1 LSGPD
6 AIPLNN
12 AGSADLTGGPEF
24 ARLLLAAY
32 PGPAIL
38 VKGTA
43 IDTQNA
49 AAQQM
54 VENARLWWRDVEP
67 WLNQVQERG
76 IRSPLMVR
84 IPGDG
89 GVMMVEWTAVQV
101 EGKILLLLGRNVTL
115 ERSLQEV
122 LTDSRDRFRDL
133 VELTTDLAWETRSD
147 GTFSYIAGSKV
158 LGYTPEELL
167 GKKARDFVVRQPL
180 EVINYFEGE
189 DGYDK
194 KEISMRRADGSVAK
208 VQISARPLL
217 TKSGELRGVRGIC
230 RDITEYAQRQAE
242 LARMQRRDRLVA
254 QFVRSL
260 RDAQEGRS
268 ALKMAAVEIATSLE
282 AAGCRIYTVGPQ
294 DEFVLAAE
302 SGTAP
307 PEVVNSYNRKLKQA
321 GRTLQQEISANAVL
335 MAATTVHGPDLTGVI
350 WVWRPT
356 EKGEPWHEVD
366 QTLLMEVADHLGI
379 AISQFD
385 YQEQLRVLSECD
397 GLTKLL
403 NRRTFME
410 HLAQRTYHPARN
422 SVLFYIDLDN
432 FKAVNDTHGHQR
444 GDAAIKRVAEILQT
458 CARRDD
464 LAGRIGGD
472 EFVLWMDGLSKAEAE
487 AMAAR
492 LVDIGKELQD
502 LSAGLENPL
511 GVSVGVA
518 IQPAGK
524 SLHAAAL
531 LEMADKA
538 MYQAKHAGKSRWLLV
553 EAG

>member
-1 LSGPD
+1 MSGSD
-6 AIPLNN
+6 AIPLNSAEPADR
-12 AGSADLTGGPEF
+12 AGGLEL
-24 ARLLLAAY
+24 ARLLLSSY

-38 VKGTA
+38 VKGIA
-43 IDTQNA
+43 IDTQNV
-49 AAQQM
+49 AAQPM
-54 VENARLWWRDVEP
+54 VENARLWWKDAEP
-67 WLNQVQERG
+67 WLKQVQERG
-76 IRSPLMVR
+76 TRSPLMVR

-89 GVMMVEWTAVQV
+89 GVMTVEWTAVPV
-101 EGKILLLLGRNVTL
+101 EGTILLLLGRNVTL

-133 VELTTDLAWETRSD
+133 VELTTDLAWETRAD

-158 LGYTPEELL
+158 LGYKPEDLL
-167 GKKARDFVVRQPL
+167 GKKARDFIIRQPL
-180 EVINYFEGE
+180 EVVNYFESE

-194 KEISMRRADGSVAK
+194 KETSMRRADGGVAK

-242 LARMQRRDRLVA
+242 LARVQRRDRLVA

-260 RDAQEGRS
+260 RDAQEARS
-268 ALKMAAVEIATSLE
+268 ALQTAATEISTSLE
-282 AAGCRIYTVGPQ
+282 AAGCRIYTVDPQ
-294 DEFVLAAE
+294 GEFVLAAE
-302 SGTAP
+302 SGAAP
-307 PEVVNSYNRKLKQA
+307 PEVVNNYNRKLKQA
-321 GRTLQQEISANAVL
+321 GRTLQQEISASSIV

-356 EKGEPWHEVD
+356 DKGEPWHEVD

-397 GLTKLL
+397 GLTRLL

-444 GDAAIKRVAEILQT
+444 GDAAIKRVAEILQS
-458 CARRDD
+458 CARKDD
-464 LAGRIGGD
+464 LAGRLGGD
-472 EFVLWMDGLSKAEAE
+472 EFVLWMDGLSKSEAE
-487 AMAAR
+487 TMAAR
-492 LVDIGKELQD
+492 LVAIGKELQD
-502 LSAGLENPL
+502 LSAGLETPL

-518 IQPAGK
+518 LQPTGK

-538 MYQAKHAGKSRWLLV
+538 MYQAKHAGKSRWMLV